1 MAWRDYHKPAAE
13 QARKL
18 VMSGSS
24 VLLNGFG
31 GTSRTY
37 ATTLIVKELLEAKKN
52 VCCTAFTHMA
62 SQNIAMPG
70 AINGTLHH
78 CLHRM
83 PGFRGIAVIDEVSQI
98 PLVLWAAI
106 LKWQLSGAKF
116 ILLGDF
122 RSQFGPASDRW
133 RQTDVNGTCKEKEKL
148 RSQRITLQACFGKPL
163 HEP

>member
-1 MAWRDYHKPAAE
+1 
-13 QARKL
+13 
-18 VMSGSS
+18 MSGSS
-24 VLLNGFG
+24 VFLNGYG
-31 GTSRTY
+31 GTGHTY
-37 ATTLIVKELLEAKKN
+37 ATKLIVKELLEAKKT

-98 PLVLWAAI
+98 PIVLRAAI
-106 LKWQLSGAKF
+106 LNWHLSGAKF

-122 RSQFGPASDRW
+122 RSQFGPAFDRW
-133 RQTDVNGTCKEKEKL
+133 RQAEVVGNVEE
-148 RSQRITLQACFGKPL
+148 SQFSCA
-163 HEP
+163 